1 MENIFRY
8 FDFSPFIKDQSNA
21 FNGNEISFTE
31 LNSEHFLI
39 FEKEQDVFN
48 LYVSKYSKKSDIGNK
63 QPEIL
68 ELLVS
73 DYDKSNQEHRIA
85 PVSYTHL
92 TLPTKA

>member
-1 MENIFRY
+1 M
-8 FDFSPFIKDQSNA
+8 KDQSNA

-39 FEKEQDVFN
+39 FEKEQAVFN

-73 DYDKSNQEHRIA
+73 DYDMSNPEHRIA
-85 PVSYTHL
+85 LRRYL
-92 TLPTKA
+92 G

>member
-31 LNSEHFLI
+31 LNSKHFLI
-39 FEKEQDVFN
+39 FEKEQDIFN
-48 LYVSKYSKKSDIGNK
+48 LYVSKYSKKSDIGNN
-63 QPEIL
+63 PAEIL

-73 DYDKSNQEHRIA
+73 DYDKSNPEHRIA
-85 PVSYTHL
+85 LRRYL
-92 TLPTKA
+92 G

>member
-1 MENIFRY
+1 M
-8 FDFSPFIKDQSNA
+8 KDQSNA

-39 FEKEQDVFN
+39 FEKELAVFN
-48 LYVSKYSKKSDIGNK
+48 LYVSKYSKKSDIANK

-73 DYDKSNQEHRIA
+73 DYDKSNPEHRIA
-85 PVSYTHL
+85 LRRYL
-92 TLPTKA
+92 G